1 MKRHYL
7 AARLVI
13 CAAIVIPALAF
24 TASRL
29 AADDD
34 HGRCSVKS
42 IRGSFAAR
50 LWGWQG
56 TGATRVPTSAAGF
69 VVLDGRGGITGKAT
83 FSVDGTIL
91 PDQPVNGSYTVDS
104 ETCTGDAVTTVGT
117 FHFAIADNN
126 KETRFV
132 GTTPGTTVVGDVIKQ

>member
-1 MKRHYL
+1 MHRN
-7 AARLVI
+7 RVISPLVI
-13 CAAIVIPALAF
+13 GVGVLLLGIAF

-42 IRGSFAAR
+42 VRGSFAAR

-56 TGATRVPTSAAGF
+56 TAAARVPVSAAGV
-69 VVLDGRGGITGKAT
+69 VVLDGKGGITGSAT

-91 PDQPVNGSYTVDS
+91 PAQPVNGSYTVDAD
-104 ETCTGDAVTTVGT
+104 TCTGDAVTTVGT
-117 FHFAIADNN
+117 FHFAVANN
-126 KETRFV
+126 MRETRFV
-132 GTTPGTTVVGDVIKQ
+132 GTTPGTTIVGDTIRQ